1 MNQGSALDYGVIKVK
16 KRYWLRFVDHSISVP
31 YEARIAWQNQVNVAL
46 TKMEFDSIKSQL
58 IKVTLT
64 RANPEQLLNFNITRG

>member
-1 MNQGSALDYGVIKVK
+1 MDYGVIKVK

-31 YEARIAWQNQVNVAL
+31 YEARFVWQNQVNVAL
-46 TKMEFDSIKSQL
+46 TKLKLDAIKSQS

-64 RANPEQLLNFNITRG
+64 HANP